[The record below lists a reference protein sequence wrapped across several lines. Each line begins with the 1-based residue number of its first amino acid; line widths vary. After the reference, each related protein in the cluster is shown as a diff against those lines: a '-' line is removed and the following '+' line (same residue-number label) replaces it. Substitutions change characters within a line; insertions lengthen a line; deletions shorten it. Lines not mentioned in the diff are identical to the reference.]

1 MNTKSELHMDTHVPV
16 LGWLYVI
23 SSIFLFIFGVLL
35 LVFLIG
41 IGVAIG
47 GGDLIRIMGILSAFL
62 GGVFTVLSLPG
73 ILAGIGLIRRKTWGR
88 VLALVLGFLSLLNFP
103 FGTVIGVYALYVL
116 LQEGTAEYFS

>member
-1 MNTKSELHMDTHVPV
+1 MNAKSERHLEVHVPV

-23 SSIFLFIFGVLL
+23 SNIFLFIFGVLL

-47 GGDLIRIMGILSAFL
+47 DGDLIRIMGILSAFL
-62 GGVFTVLSLPG
+62 GGIFTVLSLPG

-88 VLALVLGFLSLLNFP
+88 VLALVLGFLNLLNFP
-103 FGTVIGVYALYVL
+103 FGTAIGAYALYVL
-116 LQEGTAEYFS
+116 LQEDATEYFS